1 MTTKSC
7 FLVFELETAL
17 QAIVRNI
24 QNAKIYV
31 FQIRWAQQ
39 TAPAGPE
46 HSKSASNTRMPVV
59 QAPLFQKR
67 IHLMNTNY
75 RKRLPGFNLDF
86 FDAREAVDDIKPAA
100 WNGLPY
106 TARVHAENLVR
117 RCEPT
122 SLTAFLKQLIE
133 RKRDLDFPW
142 FPARVVCHDILGQT
156 ALVDLAGLRDAIAD
170 QGGDPAKVNPVVPV
184 QLIVDHSLAVECGGY
199 DPQAFEK
206 NRAIEDRRNE
216 DRFHFIEW
224 TKEAFKNVDVIPAGN
239 GIMHQINL
247 ERMSPVIYTLDGV
260 AFPDTLVGTDSHTPH
275 VDSLG
280 VIAIGVG
287 GLEAENVMLGRAT
300 WMRLPDI
307 VGVHLSGKPQAGI
320 TATDVVLALTEYL
333 RQCKVVGAY
342 LEFFG
347 DGAQALTLG
356 DRATISNMAPEY
368 GATAAMFFIDQQTID
383 YLRLTGRE
391 DQQIKLVEAYA
402 KHTGLWADGLK
413 TAQYERTLQFDLSSV
428 VRNMAGPSNPHA
440 RVATSDLARKGIAS
454 TWQTEAGKMPD
465 GAVIIAAITS
475 CTNTSNPRNVI
486 AAALLARNAN
496 RLGLT
501 RKPWVKTSLAPGSK
515 AVELYLNDSGLKP
528 DLEKLGFGIVGFA
541 CTTCNGMSGALDPV
555 IQQEIIERDLYTT
568 AVLSGNRNFDG
579 RIHPYAKQA
588 FLASPPLVV
597 AYALAG
603 TIRFDIERD
612 SFGLD
617 ANGKPILLKDLWPS
631 DEEIDAIVKA
641 SVKPQQFRDVY
652 IPMFEQ
658 RVASVAKIDPL
669 YAWRDKSTYIRR
681 PPYWEGALA
690 GVRTLKG
697 MRPLAV
703 LGDNITTDH
712 LSPSNAIMLNSAA
725 GEYLATMGLPEADFN
740 SYATHRGD
748 HLTTQRATFANPTL
762 KNEMSVVDGK
772 LKAGSLTR
780 VEPDGQVMRMWEAI
794 EIYMDRKQPL
804 IIIAGADYGQGSSRD
819 WAAKGVRLAGVEA
832 IAAEG
837 FERIHRT
844 NLVGMGVLPLEF
856 KAGVT
861 RLTLKLDGTE
871 VFDVIGKR
879 KPRGDLDLVIT
890 RKTGE
895 QMTTAVT
902 CRLDTAEE
910 VSIYEAGGV
919 LQRFAQDFL
928 ESNKAA

>member
-1 MTTKSC
+1 MKTS
-7 FLVFELETAL
+7 
-17 QAIVRNI
+17 
-24 QNAKIYV
+24 
-31 FQIRWAQQ
+31 
-39 TAPAGPE
+39 
-46 HSKSASNTRMPVV
+46 
-59 QAPLFQKR
+59 
-67 IHLMNTNY
+67 Y
-75 RKRLPGFNLDF
+75 RTPLPGTSLDY
-86 FDAREAVDDIKPAA
+86 FDARAAVDSIRAGAYDT
-100 WNGLPY
+100 LPY
-106 TARVHAENLVR
+106 TSRVLAENLVR
-117 RCEPT
+117 RCEPS
-122 SLTAFLKQLIE
+122 SLADSLRQLID

-184 QLIVDHSLAVECGGY
+184 QLIVDHSLAVECGGF
-199 DPQAFEK
+199 DPDAFAK

-216 DRFHFIEW
+216 DRFHFIDW
-224 TKEAFKNVDVIPAGN
+224 TKAAFKNVDVIPPGN

-247 ERMSPVIYTLDGV
+247 EKMSPVIQVRDGV
-260 AFPDTLVGTDSHTPH
+260 AFPDTCVGTDSHTPH
-275 VDSLG
+275 VDALG

-287 GLEAENVMLGRAT
+287 GLEAENVMLGRAS

-307 VGVHLSGKPQAGI
+307 VGVELSGKPGAGI
-320 TATDVVLALTEYL
+320 TATDVVLAMTEFL
-333 RQCKVVGAY
+333 RKEKVVGAW
-342 LEFFG
+342 LEFRG
-347 DGAQALTLG
+347 EGASALTLG

-383 YLRLTGRE
+383 YLKLTGR
-391 DQQIKLVEAYA
+391 DDAQVKLVEHFAR
-402 KHTGLWADGLK
+402 HTGLWADSLK
-413 TAQYERTLQFDLSSV
+413 TAQYERTLHFDLSTV

-440 RVATSDLARKGIAS
+440 RVATTDLAAKGIAGK
-454 TWQTEAGKMPD
+454 WDDVAGQMPD

-486 AAALLARNAN
+486 AAGLLARNAN
-496 RLGLT
+496 RAGLS

-515 AVELYLNDSGLKP
+515 TVALYLDEAGLTKE
-528 DLEKLGFGIVGFA
+528 LEQLGFGVVAFA

-555 IQQEIIERDLYTT
+555 IQREIIERDLYTT

-597 AYALAG
+597 AYAIAG
-603 TIRFDIERD
+603 TVRVDIEKD
-612 SFGLD
+612 PLGTVD
-617 ANGKPILLKDLWPS
+617 GKEIRLKDLWPS
-631 DEEIDAIVKA
+631 DAEIDAVVRA
-641 SVKPQQFRDVY
+641 SVKPEQFRKVY
-652 IPMFEQ
+652 GPMFDIAREA
-658 RVASVAKIDPL
+658 VAAVSPL
-669 YAWRDKSTYIRR
+669 YDWRAQSTYIRR

-690 GVRTLKG
+690 GERTLKG

-712 LSPSNAIMLNSAA
+712 LSPSNAILADSAA
-725 GEYLATMGLPEADFN
+725 GEYLARMGLPEEDFN

-748 HLTTQRATFANPTL
+748 HLTALRATFANPTL
-762 KNEMSVVDGK
+762 KNEMAVVDGK
-772 LKAGSLTR
+772 IKAGSLAR
-780 VEPDGQVMRMWEAI
+780 VEPEGTVTRMWEAI
-794 EIYMDRKQPL
+794 ETYMNRSQPL

-844 NLVGMGVLPLEF
+844 NLIGMGVMPLEF
-856 KAGVT
+856 KPGTT
-861 RLTLKLDGTE
+861 RITLGIDGTE
-871 VFDVIGKR
+871 TFDVIGAR
-879 KPRGDLDLVIT
+879 TPRATLTLVIH
-890 RKTGE
+890 RKNGE
-895 QMTTAVT
+895 KLEVPVT

-910 VSIYEAGGV
+910 VSIYDAGGV

-928 ESNKAA
+928 ESSRQAS